1 MEELRYGIIDMQTG
15 ELIRQT
21 NDKKTAKEEA
31 EMTIAK
37 DMLVNPSVELIK
49 YMYKIMKTTGKIDQY
64 GMIKVDG
71 LYVGE
76 KFFEIGATC
85 GTYAENF
92 IRLKSALS
100 IRGFIKKTP
109 TTDCHTW
116 QEVMEILGI
125 TTSNKKAM
133 ASFKRILTSNDV
145 VRERI
150 LPSGNKVFV
159 VNPNILR
166 HGSHTSDMCIA
177 TFKDIVLDRVD
188 KYNTYLMF
196 INGLLEYEDIK

>member
-1 MEELRYGIIDMQTG
+1 MQTG

-21 NDKKTAKEEA
+21 NDKKTAKEE
-31 EMTIAK
+31 TNISITK
-37 DMLVNPSVELIK
+37 DMLVDPSVELIK
-49 YMYKIMKTTGKIDQY
+49 YMYKVMKNTGKIDQY

-92 IRLKSALS
+92 IKLKSALS
-100 IRGFIKKTP
+100 IRGFVKNTP

-116 QEVMEILGI
+116 QEVMGVLGV

-145 VRERI
+145 VRERV
-150 LPSGNKVFV
+150 LPSGNRVFV
-159 VNPNILR
+159 INPNILR

-188 KYNTYLMF
+188 RYNTYLMF

>member
-1 MEELRYGIIDMQTG
+1 MECRYGIIDMQTG

-21 NDKKTAKEEA
+21 NDKKTAKEE
-31 EMTIAK
+31 TNISITK
-37 DMLVNPSVELIK
+37 DMLVDPSVELIK
-49 YMYKIMKTTGKIDQY
+49 YMYKVMKNTGKIDQY

-92 IRLKSALS
+92 IKLKSALS
-100 IRGFIKKTP
+100 IRGFVKNTP

-116 QEVMEILGI
+116 QEVMGVLGV

-145 VRERI
+145 VRERV
-150 LPSGNKVFV
+150 LPSGNRVFV
-159 VNPNILR
+159 INPNILR

-188 KYNTYLMF
+188 RYNTYLMF